1 MKIAPEH
8 VDDEVLEYMRKPG
21 KQALVEFKKLF
32 DKLNKESGKKQ
43 FLTYYLIAAH
53 PGCKEQNMY
62 NLKDFATN
70 VLKMNPEQAQVFTPT
85 PSTYSTLMYYTEMDP
100 KTRKPL
106 FVEKDVHKKEKQKAI
121 VIKKGHKSFSSG
133 LDS

>member
-1 MKIAPEH
+1 
-8 VDDEVLEYMRKPG
+8 
-21 KQALVEFKKLF
+21 
-32 DKLNKESGKKQ
+32 
-43 FLTYYLIAAH
+43 
-53 PGCKEQNMY
+53 MY

-133 LDS
+133 LDT